1 MMAKDATS
9 LVSEAKRLQ
18 APAGFTHESECYL
31 LLAIVRVTGCPKK
44 PAHFLTC
51 NLTTGETEIRESLAF
66 LKAFQ
71 RVSNFS
77 VVCLAVYFPT
87 FLQVY

>member
-9 LVSEAKRLQ
+9 LVTEDKRLH
-18 APAGFTHESECYL
+18 APTGFIHGNECYL
-31 LLAIVRVTGCPKK
+31 LLAIVRMTGCPKR
-44 PAHFLTC
+44 PAHFLIC
-51 NLTTGETEIRESLAF
+51 NLIAGETEIRESLAF

-77 VVCLAVYFPT
+77 VIYLAVYFPT
-87 FLQVY
+87 FL